1 MNGGMVRSRRRMVT
15 VLDLFESVELEEASL
30 DNS

>member
-15 VLDLFESVELEEASL
+15 VLGLFESVELEEVSL